1 MSNNILRNY
10 INKYFSS
17 KSKVEII
24 KVSLTFIS
32 IMIYIWFFCLFIIL
46 YRFII
51 VNLFA
56 IFHLTPFS
64 TVIYDTIGYGSP
76 IFYGPNILLDIISS
90 PGLMSFYGIV
100 FGILTTLI
108 LVLFIVWIIIQG
120 IFFISWAAY
129 VSPFTELMDTFK
141 VIMGKTTF
149 TSFAFKNIQALFSIF
164 LSFFRKKESFQN
176 YEGFQNFNMQL
187 MFQNLMNKYKYIT
200 ELQKNH
206 YEKAKK
212 HYEDEKP
219 YFINVAKA
227 REHTRDANILKSLAI
242 PTSKQDQMNADITNQ
257 NIAITKSI
265 ESAMK
270 F

>member
-56 IFHLTPFS
+56 IFHLTSFS
-64 TVIYDTIGYGSP
+64 TVIYDTVGYGSP
-76 IFYGPNILLDIISS
+76 VFYGPNILLDIIST

-120 IFFISWAAY
+120 IFIISWAAY
-129 VSPFTELMDTFK
+129 LSPFTELMDTFK
-141 VIMGKTTF
+141 VIMGKTPF

-176 YEGFQNFNMQL
+176 YEGFQD
-187 MFQNLMNKYKYIT
+187 LMNKFKYIS

-206 YEKAKK
+206 YDKAKK
-212 HYEDEKP
+212 HYNDKNN
-219 YFINVAKA
+219 YLIDVTKAK
-227 REHTRDANILKSLAI
+227 EHSKDANILKNLVI
-242 PTSKQDQMNADITNQ
+242 PTSKDDQIAASIAKQ
-257 NIAITKSI
+257 NITMTKSI
-265 ESAMK
+265 ESAIT

>member
-17 KSKVEII
+17 KSKIEII

-46 YRFII
+46 YRLII
-51 VNLFA
+51 VNLFYL
-56 IFHLTPFS
+56 FHLTPFS
-64 TVIYDTIGYGSP
+64 PAIYYTIGYGSP

-100 FGILTTLI
+100 FGILTALI
-108 LVLFIVWIIIQG
+108 LVLFIIWIIIQG
-120 IFFISWAAY
+120 IFLIFWAAY
-129 VSPFTELMDTFK
+129 LPPFTDLMDTFN

-176 YEGFQNFNMQL
+176 FEG
-187 MFQNLMNKYKYIT
+187 FQNLMNKYIT
-200 ELQKNH
+200 ELEKNH
-206 YEKAKK
+206 YNKAKK
-212 HYEDEKP
+212 HYEDKNN
-219 YFINVAKA
+219 YLIDVTKAK
-227 REHTRDANILKSLAI
+227 EHSKDANILKNLVI
-242 PTSKQDQMNADITNQ
+242 PTSKEEQISASIAKQ
-257 NIAITKSI
+257 NITMTKSI
-265 ESAMK
+265 ESAVN

>member
-100 FGILTTLI
+100 FGVLTALI
-108 LVLFIVWIIIQG
+108 LVLFILWIIIKG
-120 IFFISWAAY
+120 IFLISWAAY
-129 VSPFTELMDTFK
+129 MSPFTELMDTFN

-176 YEGFQNFNMQL
+176 YEGFQN
-187 MFQNLMNKYKYIT
+187 LMNKYKYIT

-206 YEKAKK
+206 YDKAKK
-212 HYEDEKP
+212 HYDDKNN
-219 YFINVAKA
+219 YLIDVAKA
-227 REHTRDANILKSLAI
+227 KEHSKDANILKNLVI
-242 PTSKQDQMNADITNQ
+242 PTSKDDQITASIAKQ
-257 NIAITKSI
+257 NITMTKSI
-265 ESAMK
+265 ESAIN